1 MMNNSHSKGDLVCLP
16 AGVRLFQFGEP
27 TRIDPRESTPS
38 VKKYK
43 DVKKPT
49 NVLLINGGGTY
60 NEVIYQGER
69 WHVFSRDIY
78 PKRLKN
84 EQY

>member
-1 MMNNSHSKGDLVCLP
+1 MNENHIKGDLVCLP
-16 AGVRLFQFGEP
+16 AGVRLFQTADGYDADTF
-27 TRIDPRESTPS
+27 TP

-49 NVLLINGGGTY
+49 NVLLIEGGAMY

-69 WHVFSRDIY
+69 WHVSVKDIY

-84 EQY
+84 E